1 MWTLVARGP
10 AKTRTRATA
19 AGKGKKAGKSAED
32 DSPATLEGFNMGTNK
47 RRRKMRQLLEKVS
60 PLARVCCVVYHASIF

>member
-1 MWTLVARGP
+1 VTRGP
-10 AKTRTRATA
+10 AKTRTRATT

-32 DSPATLEGFNMGTNK
+32 DAPATLEGFNMGTNK

-60 PLARVCCVVYHASIF
+60 PLAHARVVCVVCDASVF